1 MQMTLEEADGHV
13 TRIILAGRMDLE
25 GTQAIDQNF
34 AFATSTQPRRIAVD
48 MSRVTF
54 LASIGIRALLIAARA
69 QAGRG
74 GRLVLCN
81 PDPMVRKVI
90 VTAGID
96 QVIPVFDDFAG
107 ACNALRAA

>member
-1 MQMTLEEADGHV
+1 MQMTLEETDGQV
-13 TRIILAGRMDLE
+13 TRIVLAGRMDLE
-25 GTQAIDQNF
+25 GTQAIDQSF

-48 MSRVTF
+48 MSQVSF

-74 GRLVLCN
+74 GKLVLCT
-81 PDPMVRKVI
+81 PDPMVRKVLA
-90 VTAGID
+90 TAGID